1 MRILVITSQFPL
13 AADPFRGRPIL
24 QTIRA
29 LGALAEVHVLS
40 PVARYPRWAQPR
52 SYLAHR
58 AQIPTVVEGLT
69 VEHVEYPAF
78 PLLSRPLN
86 GFLCARAIRAATHRY
101 APDVI
106 LSYWLYPDAWA
117 ALRVASTLDTPVV
130 VGALGSDICVR
141 DPLSR
146 RLTRAVVRDAQRLLV
161 VSKALGQTAVDEYGA
176 LPDQLHVIPNGV
188 DGELFKPRNR
198 AAARQALGVQY
209 DTELIIYVGRLVRE
223 KGLRELLD
231 AMRALR
237 QSNPQARAVL
247 IGDGPMRS
255 ELETLLQ
262 RAPDTP
268 VRLVGALAPELVAQ
282 WMTACDLVTLP
293 SWSEGHPNVLV
304 EAQACGRAVVAC
316 DVGGISEIVDPDS
329 SILVPPR
336 DSVALRNALQAAL
349 SRTWDEQAMA
359 DRHSRDWAAVAR
371 ETLTACKLALSMPRS
386 RS

>member
-1 MRILVITSQFPL
+1 MRILVVTSQFPL
-13 AADPFRGRPIL
+13 ADDPFRGRPIL
-24 QTIRA
+24 PTLRA
-29 LGALAEVHVLS
+29 LGTLAELHVLS

-58 AQIPTVVEGLT
+58 APAATEVDGLT
-69 VEHVEYPAF
+69 VEYVEYPVF
-78 PLLSRPLN
+78 PVLSRPIN
-86 GFLCARAIRAATHRY
+86 GLLCARAIRAAAQRY

-117 ALRVASTLDTPVV
+117 ALRVAARLNTPVV
-130 VGALGSDICVR
+130 AGALGSDICVR

-146 RLTRAVVRDAQRLLV
+146 RLTRGVVRDAQRLLV
-161 VSKALGQTAVDEYGA
+161 VSKALGQSAVDHYGA
-176 LPDQLHVIPNGV
+176 RADQLDVIPNGV
-188 DGELFKPRNR
+188 DGQLFKPRDR
-198 AAARQALGVQY
+198 AAARQALGIEH

-223 KGLRELLD
+223 KGLRELVD
-231 AMRALR
+231 AMRALSE
-237 QSNPQARAVL
+237 SNPRARAVL

-262 RAPDTP
+262 RTP
-268 VRLVGALAPELVAQ
+268 ESPMRLVGALAPELVAQ

-316 DVGGISEIVDPDS
+316 DVGGIGEIVDPDS

-336 DSVALRNALQAAL
+336 NAVALRNALQTAL

-371 ETLTACKLALSMPRS
+371 ETLSACKQALAMSTS